1 MISAMRASRVRGKC
15 ERKFV
20 NNGNKCWSERPARC
34 WRKKGKKN
42 HYQHRNKFPARWAI
56 RNIISWLL
64 RRERKK
70 TFKIVHNS
78 RHNALASNAI
88 NQRWFKCLLGFDFF
102 NVCASRKSLE
112 AFLCLGSGSYHNGFK
127 LIAFCGVWASFSA
140 ALSTIPSSSKQDLL
154 IPPIEL
160 KFFYLSFLL
169 SSLLNFPAFILR
181 LLIAYF
187 FSLFNAN

>member
-1 MISAMRASRVRGKC
+1 MISKMRASRVRGMC

-140 ALSTIPSSSKQDLL
+140 ALSTIPSSSSARFANSSHRIKIFLFEFSV
-154 IPPIEL
+154 IFIIEL
-160 KFFYLSFLL
+160 PRFHSAPPHCLFFLPF
-169 SSLLNFPAFILR
+169 
-181 LLIAYF
+181 
-187 FSLFNAN
+187 